1 MVEHQ
6 QIDAGAEPL
15 GEHRLLLV
23 AAAEVAAHHVDGG
36 GLDETL
42 LHPVLRVTLL
52 HARTQEAQ
60 DTERFEHQQVDILR
74 HGHGNGQSL
83 VTPVDRDMPDA
94 QPHRVARRAA
104 RQPFPQQRHA
114 AALGPFLPHNAP
126 ADGFLSRPHQSD
138 QADDLTLPHR
148 EAEWIEQPLAAE
160 ISDLQYHIRAR
171 LGLVGL
177 PKTVLRDRVPDH
189 QPFDL
194 RDPRLGGGHLR
205 DVAAVAQD
213 HDPVRVFNDL
223 LQSVGNEHHRRILFQ
238 LLQRGKEGLPLAV
251 RQHGSRLVEDQHGI
265 FLPIERREPQQTGDL
280 DHLARGGIHIAHQR
294 VHVDLD
300 VHSGQDGLGRLL
312 HRAPGKEAA
321 PGEDALVAEEQVLH
335 DRQVGHQGAFLEH
348 HAYAVADGSVRVLQH
363 DARAVL
369 PDQPQD
375 LVPKHVEVDRIER
388 DYTREHLGDLLQTED
403 RVLA

>member
-60 DTERFEHQQVDILR
+60 DAERLEHQQVDILR
-74 HGHGNGQSL
+74 HGHGTGQSL
-83 VTPVDRDMPDA
+83 VTPVDRDMSDA

-138 QADDLTLPHR
+138 QADDL
-148 EAEWIEQPLAAE
+148 PL
-160 ISDLQYHIRAR
+160 
-171 LGLVGL
+171 
-177 PKTVLRDRVPDH
+177 
-189 QPFDL
+189 
-194 RDPRLGGGHLR
+194 PRLGGGHLR

-251 RQHGSRLVEDQHGI
+251 RQHGSRLVEDQDGI
-265 FLPIERREPQQTGDL
+265 FLPIERREPQQAGDL

-375 LVPKHVEVDRIER
+375 LVPEHVEVDRIER